1 MATRREHGSGTGSD
15 DFCRNVR
22 RLSTDIEQIS
32 IGLSEQMRSVNDNI
46 NNLTPEQITE
56 ALAQFM
62 KDTNALEELKQITER
77 KISELKDLR
86 LKLLEHAKNSNDNM
100 RQVQGRAGTRD
111 SGYASTDSQLVNRS
125 ACETSSLVT
134 QPSDAHPELASVSS
148 MSGPHAL
155 ATNMSRV
162 SLRESEHEERSE
174 AEC

>member
-77 KISELKDLR
+77 KIS
-86 LKLLEHAKNSNDNM
+86 
-100 RQVQGRAGTRD
+100 TRD
-111 SGYASTDSQLVNRS
+111 SGYASTDSQLMNRS
-125 ACETSSLVT
+125 AGETSSLVT
-134 QPSDAHPELASVSS
+134 HPSDAHPELTSVSS

-155 ATNMSRV
+155 ATNMSR
-162 SLRESEHEERSE
+162 EHEERSE

>member
-86 LKLLEHAKNSNDNM
+86 NDVAILKLLHYIFRDS
-100 RQVQGRAGTRD
+100 GTRD